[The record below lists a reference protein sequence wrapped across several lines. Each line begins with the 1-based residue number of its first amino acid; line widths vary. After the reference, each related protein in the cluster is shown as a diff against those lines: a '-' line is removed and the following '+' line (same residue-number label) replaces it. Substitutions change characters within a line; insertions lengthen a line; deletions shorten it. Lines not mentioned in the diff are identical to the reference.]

1 MLLSKEFK
9 LHITEEQGNII
20 SHLGYAAYKLW
31 NLCNYERIHAD
42 ELEEYPDWYYQKK
55 AHKDD
60 VWFKSLPSQTAQEV
74 CKLLDKSWKSYFALC
89 KKRKEMNP
97 RYPRFK
103 QEPIPFT
110 YMQNGIVHKGKQL
123 RLSLSKRFKEHMA
136 ERYDIHADY
145 LYLQNDGFE
154 DMEHIKQIKL
164 YPTESTELKAI
175 VVYEVADVPI
185 KEDNGR
191 YLSIDLGVHNLFTCF
206 DSQAGSFIVGRR
218 YLSIVRFFDKEIA
231 YYQSIA
237 DAQQSAQGIKY
248 PKKTKRVLALYEKK
262 RASIK
267 DYLHKCTRYIV
278 DYCVK
283 NDIHRV
289 IIGDITGIRKDAN
302 FGNVGNQK
310 LHGLPYRQIVQM
322 LAYKLAKEGILLMQQ
337 NEAYTSQCPPD
348 SVNIDKYHAEKSN
361 RKERGLYAKNGMIWN
376 ADSVGAF
383 NILRKYLKRAS
394 INISCDLNLIKETRV
409 IKVAV

>member
-9 LHITEEQGNII
+9 LHITEEQRNII
-20 SHLGYAAYKLW
+20 SHLGYAACKLW

-55 AHKDD
+55 THKDTI
-60 VWFKSLPSQTAQEV
+60 WFKSLPSQTAQEV

-89 KKRKEMNP
+89 KKHKEMNP
-97 RYPRFK
+97 RHPRFK

-110 YMQNGIVHKGKQL
+110 YMQNGITHQGKQL

-136 ERYDIHADY
+136 ERYDIHANY

-164 YPTESTELKAI
+164 YPTESKELKII
-175 VVYEVADVPI
+175 VVYEVGDVLA
-185 KEDNGR
+185 KEDSGH
-191 YLSIDLGVHNLFTCF
+191 YLSIDLGVHNLMTCF
-206 DSQAGSFIVGRR
+206 DSQAGSFIIGRK
-218 YLSIVRFFDKEIA
+218 YLSITRFFDKEIA
-231 YYQSIA
+231 YYQSIS
-237 DAQQSAQGIKY
+237 DAQQSTQGIKY

-262 RASIK
+262 RATVK
-267 DYLHKCTRYIV
+267 DYLHKCTRYIA

-283 NDIHRV
+283 NNINRV
-289 IIGDITGIRKDAN
+289 VVGDITGIRKDTN
-302 FGNVGNQK
+302 FGSVGNQK
-310 LHGLPYRQIVQM
+310 LHSLPYKKIVQM
-322 LAYKLAKEGILLMQQ
+322 LEYKLAKEGILLIRQ

-348 SVNIDKYHAEKSN
+348 SECVDKHYAEKSN
-361 RKERGLYAKNGMIWN
+361 RRERGLYAKSGVIWN

-383 NILRKYLKRAS
+383 NILRKYLKKAS
-394 INISCDLNLIKETRV
+394 IEMPCSPNLITETKV